1 MDRITQQTTGG
12 TEITQTASSPLL
24 TRQEAARYCRMS
36 IRKLD
41 QAKAN
46 REIAHIPIGR
56 SVRYRVSDLDAW
68 LNRLRVEARRN

>member
-1 MDRITQQTTGG
+1 
-12 TEITQTASSPLL
+12 
-24 TRQEAARYCRMS
+24 MS